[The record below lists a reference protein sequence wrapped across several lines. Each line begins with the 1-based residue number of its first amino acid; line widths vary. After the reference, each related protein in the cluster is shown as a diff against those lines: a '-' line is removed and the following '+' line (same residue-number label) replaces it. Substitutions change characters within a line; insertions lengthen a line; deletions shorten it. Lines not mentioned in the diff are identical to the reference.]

1 MGSEMTDTKTL
12 DQERRELWER
22 VKARFNAWYH
32 AHNFDMV
39 ETFGPGWTPKYAEQ
53 MAWILMT
60 APPEGLRFCSLR
72 LIPANVDQ
80 PEGPR
85 WHASFTA
92 TMGCRSHPDAA
103 CAVILAALAAAGE
116 VARLAKEASHT
127 QKSYSD
133 LNHMI
138 AAAQQPAQPEQGE
151 GE

>member
-1 MGSEMTDTKTL
+1 MQTEGAEKPL

-22 VKARFNAWYH
+22 VQKRWLDWLLTTPLASVAERVELQGEAWWSMLP
-32 AHNFDMV
+32 FS
-39 ETFGPGWTPKYAEQ
+39 
-53 MAWILMT
+53 LMT

-92 TMGCRSHPDAA
+92 AMGCRSHPDAA

-116 VARLAKEASHT
+116 P
-127 QKSYSD
+127 D
-133 LNHMI
+133 
-138 AAAQQPAQPEQGE
+138 AQG
-151 GE
+151 